1 MAARL
6 LRWVAAGVLSAC
18 SAVAFAAAPTEAL
31 DGFHTAIEKGDVNKV
46 LSLLAPE
53 VTIYEQGFAETS
65 RDAWATNQLKDAIEF
80 ALRTER
86 RTLRRESKQVGDLA
100 YVVTTTLTTGTIE
113 GHKLELEGA
122 ETAVLRQ
129 EAGVW
134 KIVHLHW
141 SAHEKAPSEP
151 PPAAPAK

>member
-1 MAARL
+1 MRTSL
-6 LRWVAAGVLSAC
+6 LRRASAAGLLSAW
-18 SAVAFAAAPTEAL
+18 SVVALAAAPTDAL
-31 DGFHTAIEKGDVNKV
+31 DHFHAAIEKGDVNKV
-46 LSLLAPE
+46 LDLLAPE

-65 RDAWATNQLKDAIEF
+65 RESWTANQLKDAIEF
-80 ALRTER
+80 ALRTDR
-86 RTLRRESKQVGDLA
+86 RTLRRESRQVGDLA

-129 EAGVW
+129 EGGVW
-134 KIVHLHW
+134 RIVHLHW
-141 SAHEKAPSEP
+141 SAHEKPPET